1 MNYQWMRVYLAVLE
15 NGSMAGAA
23 RQQHLTQPAVSMMIS
38 SLENEIGQT
47 LLERFP
53 GQRAQ
58 IRPTAAGELFQNFAE
73 NALSEYDKL
82 KIRMLQDQSFASF
95 TIGTSPT
102 PASILM
108 PVLAGAFK
116 ADFPNI
122 PVKIRAHSGNEL
134 VYRLKQREFDIAITG
149 IPVKDPDIIAERFF
163 YDPLE
168 LACPANMNLEETI
181 TVKRLQKL
189 PLIIRN
195 QNCNTMQMLIE
206 GLAKIGLTLN
216 DMNIATQVYGNSDVL
231 QAVSLGSGVGFVT
244 RSLLNAMPAYY
255 EKVNAVTVKR
265 LNLDRHLSLIR
276 LRKDN
281 FSSGPKIFWDYALS
295 DRWQRNHFS
304 YNTKP
309 W

>member
-15 NGSMAGAA
+15 SGSMAGAA
-23 RQQHLTQPAVSMMIS
+23 RQQHLTQPAVSMIIS
-38 SLENEIGQT
+38 SLEDEIGQT

-53 GQRAQ
+53 GQRRQ
-58 IRPTAAGELFQNFAE
+58 IRPTAAGELFRDFSQ

-95 TIGTSPT
+95 IIGTSPT

-108 PVLAGAFK
+108 PVLAGSFK
-116 ADFPNI
+116 ADFPKV
-122 PVKIRAHSGNEL
+122 PFVIRAHSGNEL

-149 IPVKDPDIIAERFF
+149 IPIRDPDIIAERFF
-163 YDPLE
+163 YDPME
-168 LACPANMNLEETI
+168 LACPASMNLEESITI
-181 TVKRLQKL
+181 NRLRKL

-195 QNCNTMQMLIE
+195 QNCNTMQMIIE
-206 GLAKIGLTLN
+206 ALAGVGLTLN

-244 RSLLNAMPAYY
+244 RSLINAMPAYY
-255 EKVNAVTVKR
+255 DKVNAVTVKR
-265 LNLDRHLSLIR
+265 LNLDRHLSLLR
-276 LRKDN
+276 LRRTP

-295 DRWQRNHFS
+295 DRWQKNHFS

-309 W
+309 R